1 MGTVRKH
8 NNTEKEDFNTSERI
22 EKVFINEQNDK
33 NILDTNHIIILFI
46 ALMCEFFFY
55 SVMNIVLLTI

>member
-46 ALMCEFFFY
+46 ALMCEFFFIQ
-55 SVMNIVLLTI
+55 S